1 MLNLLYQ
8 IRSLGSGE
16 WSMLRKGELGI
27 EYEQIFILAK
37 VFIYC
42 VLCNEGPISH
52 FLAEE

>member
-8 IRSLGSGE
+8 IHSLGSGE
-16 WSMLRKGELGI
+16 WSMLRKRDLGI
-27 EYEQIFILAK
+27 EYEQMFILAK

-52 FLAEE
+52 FLTEE